1 MPRAA
6 HVAYFRFALQH
17 YTFFCNSGSRSGA
30 HASLYFY
37 GSLVTSRGPA
47 DISGPVGSTP
57 LSGSSRRHWNISWSK
72 PLKAHAPCV
81 MHIHHAC
88 STVVLGLVLV
98 ATGSCDVPRESTE
111 KERARAPEL
120 AATPA
125 LMKALQDVRTLPS
138 EAYEALYVSPAWS

>member
-6 HVAYFRFALQH
+6 RGFFSLRSSALHFLLQLWIAFGGTRISTLLRQFSH
-17 YTFFCNSGSRSGA
+17 ITW
-30 HASLYFY
+30 
-37 GSLVTSRGPA
+37 PA

-98 ATGSCDVPRESTE
+98 ATGSCDVPR
-111 KERARAPEL
+111 RALKRSEL
-120 AATPA
+120 EHQS
-125 LMKALQDVRTLPS
+125 LLQL
-138 EAYEALYVSPAWS
+138 LL